1 MGSASKK
8 LIINTLHLRHHFG
21 DFFAK
26 PLEIR
31 PKRPRRPCSLGL
43 GSEILK
49 RARLVLMFL
58 RLELNSRAKF
68 NPAGASVR
76 TEGVLVGSKK
86 AIPAWSLT
94 ATAQKLTIGYAD
106 GVGLN

>member
-1 MGSASKK
+1 MPRALG
-8 LIINTLHLRHHFG
+8 RHSE
-21 DFFAK
+21 
-26 PLEIR
+26 LLL
-31 PKRPRRPCSLGL
+31 PRDCLKIQAFELLDSTRAYSLGL

-106 GVGLN
+106 RVGLN